1 MLERIE
7 IRNFQSH
14 KATNLDLE
22 SSVNTIQGNSDC
34 GKSSVMRALNWLT
47 FNPAG
52 DYFISDWAKKGKSI
66 SAPCE
71 VTLFI
76 DGHKVTR
83 RRDKD
88 FNGYYLDDQV
98 FEATRN
104 SVPPQIQEILG
115 LSEVNFQKQLDAPFL
130 LSLSPGDVSRYVNR
144 LVNLTKID
152 TWVTAINSRTRKL
165 NQELED
171 CEARFAE
178 DKALVD
184 SYSWVPGLKKLSSEV
199 TELDK
204 KSNEISNE
212 FESLNKSVK
221 DYEEYSLKLTEI
233 PDVDKVLELLKE
245 ISELNTKIS
254 ESSIVLENLSNQ
266 VSDYEV
272 QQSTIS
278 SLPDLEKVNSN
289 LSEALELQGR
299 QRSVENQLISLS
311 SEIARYLNVKVP
323 EVSDDLFSL
332 IEEIGKYSRVAS
344 SMDSSLTELG
354 EVLRKYDHNSI
365 IVKSFNDEISDLES
379 ELSKMVCPVCG
390 RSANHNH

>member
-311 SEIARYLNVKVP
+311 NEIARYLNVKVP

-344 SMDSSLTELG
+344 SMYSSLTELG

-365 IVKSFNDEISDLES
+365 IVKSCNDEISDLES